1 MSCVWYDILSIAYIC
16 SSCKVQR
23 PKTVIW
29 LVGMMKTKAEGDR
42 GWNREIQE
50 EARQQDKDGE
60 KGERKADR

>member
-1 MSCVWYDILSIAYIC
+1 M
-16 SSCKVQR
+16 
-23 PKTVIW
+23 IW

>member
-1 MSCVWYDILSIAYIC
+1 ML
-16 SSCKVQR
+16 SCKVQR